1 MRGERPCNNNSF
13 SAAADIVWNS
23 DNPCPGLAR
32 SDNMLNCTP
41 TESLSF
47 LYEESGRMM
56 LSHTDSTE
64 RILSGLTARVV
75 ETAQRRTKSFNILT
89 WPHSSRAA
97 KRPHFP
103 IGENQMSIKVL
114 VVDDE
119 PPILALVKSILEPLG
134 CVVLTMS
141 DSRQAAQL
149 IDKQKVDGIFLD
161 GGMPYLDGFQLTE
174 RIRKSNSNRQV
185 PIVLLTGMD
194 DADTMRRGFKAG
206 ISFFLGKPVTKER
219 LERLFKV
226 MRGSMLS
233 EKRRYSRLPFRTMV
247 ACEAN
252 KKIIKL
258 GSINI
263 STGGMLI
270 EPTEALQVGQ
280 EFDLEFSLPEIKN
293 SLKVRAQALHAHP
306 KDGVGI
312 KFINLSA
319 EDRQAV
325 ERYIS
330 GAM

>member
-1 MRGERPCNNNSF
+1 
-13 SAAADIVWNS
+13 
-23 DNPCPGLAR
+23 
-32 SDNMLNCTP
+32 
-41 TESLSF
+41 
-47 LYEESGRMM
+47 
-56 LSHTDSTE
+56 
-64 RILSGLTARVV
+64 
-75 ETAQRRTKSFNILT
+75 
-89 WPHSSRAA
+89 
-97 KRPHFP
+97 
-103 IGENQMSIKVL
+103 MSIKVL

-293 SLKVRAQALHAHP
+293 SLKVRAQALHGHP